1 VRLESPGAL
10 RKAKYHKTNAGFE
23 TSYPLSIALPVHNE
37 AATLPR
43 FLEILGGYLDS
54 RFGGVPVEIVII
66 NNGSTDGTA
75 RVARSIPNSRERR
88 VVYREYPWRD
98 YSEAVRR
105 AVLLST
111 GERIAWLGVDIDDIA
126 SIGRGLETLEKTA
139 ADLVIL
145 SKYRGA
151 DWRPARRVALN
162 RAYNFLGK
170 VLDGMSYSDI
180 EGYMIITGRVRAI
193 FESLGFSR
201 GNTINLN
208 LLYFAK
214 KQGMRVV
221 EAPFYV
227 KEKRESVFLRG
238 LSRLVW
244 MDIGSMLTIHQKY
257 KRFAEMRS
265 HRDSGIRQ
273 P

>member
-1 VRLESPGAL
+1 MT
-10 RKAKYHKTNAGFE
+10 HAGPE
-23 TSYPLSIALPVHNE
+23 TSYPLSIALPVCNE
-37 AATLPR
+37 AANLPR
-43 FLEILGGYLDS
+43 FFDSLGSYLDS
-54 RFGGVPVEIVII
+54 NLNGVPVEIVII
-66 NNGSTDGTA
+66 NNGSTDETS
-75 RVARSIPNSRERR
+75 RVARTIPNSKERV

-105 AVLLST
+105 AVLLSR
-111 GERIAWLGVDIDDIA
+111 GDRVAWLGVDIDDLA
-126 SIGRGLETLEKTA
+126 SIGRGLDMLDMSG

-145 SKYRGA
+145 SKYLGA
-151 DWRPARRVALN
+151 DWRPARRVVLN
-162 RAYNFLGK
+162 RVYNFLGGFF
-170 VLDGMSYSDI
+170 DGMRYSDI
-180 EGYMIITGRVRAI
+180 EGYMIITSKVRSI

-227 KEKRESVFLRG
+227 AETRESVFLRG
-238 LSRLVW
+238 LPRLAW
-244 MDIGSMLTIHQKY
+244 LDLKSMLTIHQKY